1 MSRVAVTVV
10 RPPTPQPG
18 PTPRQGGSRAG
29 WSVLLVL
36 ALLGSLL
43 LGGGVAA
50 AATAP
55 TAPTAVTATVTA
67 KGTVTVKWAPPADNG
82 GSAITGYE
90 VSRDGADAN
99 GTYGGSTVVPASAR
113 SQTFTLLLPDQ
124 WYSFRVTAR
133 TAAGTSPAASAFTSV
148 PLPGAPFTG
157 PAANTG
163 SSTITWSPPWTTNGA
178 TITGYRVARDG
189 YDTDGSGAWSTTVP
203 ANTRSF
209 TFTQLGPTSYTATV
223 QAITTAGTGPASK
236 APIYTN
242 YPQIFMGQVAGYT
255 VTTNKAAGTATISWR
270 VDPFSNHYENPQ
282 GFLVG
287 RDGVDRSGTGA
298 WSTILGPD
306 VRSFTFTQL
315 KAGNTYRLSITPY
328 LLWLTGKP
336 TGPNA
341 YTQTLTVKM

>member
-1 MSRVAVTVV
+1 MSRVAAPVDPHP
-10 RPPTPQPG
+10 RPHRGRRRT
-18 PTPRQGGSRAG
+18 G
-29 WSVLLVL
+29 WSLLLVV
-36 ALLGSLL
+36 ALLGSVL
-43 LGGGVAA
+43 LGGGIAA

-55 TAPTAVTATVTA
+55 TVPTAVTATVTA
-67 KGTVTVKWAPPADNG
+67 KGTVTLKWSPPASTG

-90 VSRDGADAN
+90 VSRSGQDAN
-99 GTYGGSTVVPASAR
+99 GTWDWSTVVPASAR

-124 WYSFRVTAR
+124 WYDFRVTAR
-133 TAAGTSPAASAFTSV
+133 TAAGTSPVASVSTTV

-157 PAANTG
+157 PAANNGTA
-163 SSTITWSPPWTTNGA
+163 TIAWSPPWTTNGA

-203 ANTRSF
+203 AGARSF
-209 TFTQLGPTSYTATV
+209 TFTKLGPKSYTATV

-236 APIYTN
+236 APIYTGA
-242 YPQIFMGQVAGYT
+242 PQVFMGQVAGYT
-255 VTTNKAAGTATISWR
+255 VTTNKSAGSATVSWR
-270 VDPFSNHYENPQ
+270 VDPAGNHWQTPD

-298 WSTILGPD
+298 WSTTVGPT

-328 LLWLTGKP
+328 LSWLTGKP
-336 TGPNA
+336 TGSNG
-341 YTQTLTVKM
+341 YTQTVTVTL